1 MCGVIWVGRI
11 RSDSVSAVLTGGA
24 HKDWKTQTDFQRRWL
39 LQIRED
45 KKHWECLAYFGKLAR
60 AFYFYFVQN
69 FFLSKDVL
77 AAESKSLNICHFFS
91 YVHGEDQSKPKKY
104 LAGFSKLLPPVVLR
118 A

>member
-1 MCGVIWVGRI
+1 MLIKTGKRKQISRGDGCY
-11 RSDSVSAVLTGGA
+11 RSEKTKSTGSVWPILGS
-24 HKDWKTQTDFQRRWL
+24 L
-39 LQIRED
+39 LGLFIFI
-45 KKHWECLAYFGKLAR
+45 LF
-60 AFYFYFVQN
+60 N

-104 LAGFSKLLPPVVLR
+104 LAGFSKLLPRVVLR